1 MIAMRNFEF
10 PTMKISVFTEEVL
23 TTEST
28 TPVQPQQLEA
38 IDAFNENGDSLV
50 GRASFQNLMG
60 VNK

>member
-1 MIAMRNFEF
+1 MRNFEF

-23 TTEST
+23 TTESST
-28 TPVQPQQLEA
+28 TVVQPQQLEA